1 MDQSEYEAK
10 EMLKPY
16 LIQLAQ
22 LEEADKLKQAQITA
36 LRLAIEQLKQQALDH
51 QKKYEEEQK
60 KDAKKKGVAK
70 K

>member
-1 MDQSEYEAK
+1 MDQSEHEAK

-16 LIQLAQ
+16 LTQLVQ
-22 LEEADKLKQAQITA
+22 LEEADRLKQAQITA

-51 QKKYEEEQK
+51 QRKYEEEQK
-60 KDAKKKGVAK
+60 KDGKKKGPVK

>member
-1 MDQSEYEAK
+1 MDQSEHEAQ

-16 LIQLAQ
+16 LTQLAQ
-22 LEEADKLKQAQITA
+22 LEEADRLKQAQITA

-60 KDAKKKGVAK
+60 KDAKKKGPVK

>member
-1 MDQSEYEAK
+1 MDQSEHEAK

-60 KDAKKKGVAK
+60 KDARKKGPAK

>member
-1 MDQSEYEAK
+1 MDQSEHEAK

-16 LIQLAQ
+16 LQQLVQ

-60 KDAKKKGVAK
+60 KEAKKKAVVK

>member
-16 LIQLAQ
+16 LTQLAQ
-22 LEEADKLKQAQITA
+22 LEEADRLKQAQITA

-51 QKKYEEEQK
+51 QKKYEEQSK
-60 KDAKKKGVAK
+60 KDAKKKGPVK